1 MLGRKKTRPDDEG
14 HEAPDRRFSLLLPVY
29 AGDKA
34 DYFTEAFTSAVNLQT
49 LKPDEVILVQD
60 GPISVEL
67 DDAMEDAIENSPVTV
82 LRVLLDENLGLA
94 NALTVGLTHC
104 TYDIVA
110 RMDADDIAL
119 PNRFEVQIP
128 RLVDGGLDLLGAGLL
143 EFAESTGDIGARRT
157 PPVGTEAIVQASRF
171 RDPFNHPTVVYRKSA
186 VKNAGGYRDLGLMED
201 YWLFARM
208 IHKGAVVD
216 NVPDALVMYRVGDGA
231 YARRGGWSQLRAE
244 TALQREF
251 LRSGFVSRRQYL
263 RNVAIRGG
271 YRLVPESLRKIAY
284 RRFFTGGDEG

>member
-1 MLGRKKTRPDDEG
+1 MARRGPRQSGNDGEV
-14 HEAPDRRFSLLLPVY
+14 ASDRRFSLLLPVY

-60 GPISVEL
+60 GPISMEL
-67 DDAMEDAIENSPVTV
+67 DDAMEDAIESSPVPV
-82 LRVLLDENLGLA
+82 SRVLLEENLGLA
-94 NALTVGLTHC
+94 NALTIGLAQCTH
-104 TYDIVA
+104 DIVA

-128 RLVDGGLDLLGAGLL
+128 RLVDDGLDLIGAGLL

-157 PPVGTEAIVQASRF
+157 PPVGMEAIVQASRF

-208 IHKGAVVD
+208 IHNGAVVD

-231 YARRGGWSQLRAE
+231 YARRGGWAQLRAE

-263 RNVAIRGG
+263 RNVTIRGG

-284 RRFFTGGDEG
+284 RRFFTGGDEP

>member
-14 HEAPDRRFSLLLPVY
+14 HEGPDRRFSLLLPVY

-143 EFAESTGDIGARRT
+143 EFAESTGEIGARRT